1 MNRSASTL
9 LCASV
14 LALGT
19 IGCSAA
25 QPTVAATPAPQ
36 FPPSTNAAR
45 AFSPFVRANGFIFLA
60 GQLGTDSTGKL
71 AAGGI
76 KEETRQ
82 TMMNIKSILERN
94 GSSMDKVV
102 RCLVLLAD
110 INDRAAMS
118 EVYVTFFS
126 PAARPVRTAAG
137 ANGLALNGKVEIECI
152 ATE

>member
-25 QPTVAATPAPQ
+25 QPSVAATPAPV

-45 AFSPFVRANGFIFLA
+45 PLSPFVKANGFIFLA
-60 GQLGTDSTGKL
+60 GQLGTDSTGRL
-71 AAGGI
+71 VPGGI

-82 TMMNIKSILERN
+82 TMMNIKTILERN
-94 GSSMDKVV
+94 GSSMDKIV

-110 INDRAAMS
+110 VNDRAAMS

-126 PAARPVRTAAG
+126 PATRPARTAAG
-137 ANGLALNGKVEIECI
+137 ANGLALNGKVEIECT